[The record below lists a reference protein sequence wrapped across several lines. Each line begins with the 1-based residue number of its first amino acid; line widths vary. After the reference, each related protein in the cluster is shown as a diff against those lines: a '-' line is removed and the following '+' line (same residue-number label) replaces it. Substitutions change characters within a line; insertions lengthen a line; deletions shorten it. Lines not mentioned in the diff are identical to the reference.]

1 MAVEKDLDIDLNDVV
16 SSDDKIADI
25 SFDDAKEAGL
35 DDFLGDVDTQVE
47 LPEVEYKDEVSHTH
61 DGDDVAVLP
70 ETTEADFAN
79 LNLNDFNAALDSFK
93 AARAGKVSAA
103 PVATNSTP
111 KQETPVEEETSFADG
126 AQINY
131 TEEREFSAEPEY
143 SAEEKVI
150 EAVPG
155 GSESE
160 STVSDL
166 PIEKGG
172 IDEAPMIDA
181 PAEQQEIVNWYTGS
195 LKDKTYKISNA
206 EMPEF
211 LDGDN
216 SIRVIH
222 VSIDSPYGWNVFFDN
237 GMFMSLRDVKEYQE
251 RHGELPCQD
260 GKIIYGDR
268 SCSFER
274 ILKIVVYE
282 QPRYFSYQVKQ

>member
-47 LPEVEYKDEVSHTH
+47 LTEVEYKDEVSHTH

-111 KQETPVEEETSFADG
+111 KQETPVEEGTSFADG

-166 PIEKGG
+166 PIEEGG

-181 PAEQQEIVNWYTGS
+181 PAERQEIINWYTGS

-251 RHGELPCQD
+251 RQGELPCQD

>member
-166 PIEKGG
+166 PIEEGG

-181 PAEQQEIVNWYTGS
+181 PAEQQEIINWYTGS

-216 SIRVIH
+216 SISVIH

-251 RHGELPCQD
+251 RQGELPCQD